1 MLAADSNLMPLA
13 GGTDIIPKMHKQ
25 PHIEQLKSGD
35 PAPPSTREEVVLL
48 NLSNIEELFGLTA
61 ENHQIKIG
69 ALTTHTE
76 IAINQLIKTYFPILA
91 EAAAVI
97 GSVQIRNRGT
107 IGGNIV
113 NASPAADLVAPLVA
127 IGAKLVLTSPNGKRQ
142 IDVEQFAISPGK
154 TIKQSDELLSV
165 VSLALPSGRNIQFF
179 KRLAPRKAQ
188 GISKVSLA
196 FFANLEDDILSGV
209 RIALGAVGPTVIS
222 AQKTAC
228 LLEQKVVDVA
238 LIQQAMELI
247 KSEAMPISD
256 VRSTAEYRRAMVGE
270 LLRQGLEE
278 ALI

>member
-1 MLAADSNLMPLA
+1 VFKVKDIKQPSSLSEALEMLAADSNLMPLA

-113 NASPAADLVAPLVA
+113 KYVGEIINTTPKPEV
-127 IGAKLVLTSPNGKRQ
+127 N
-142 IDVEQFAISPGK
+142 
-154 TIKQSDELLSV
+154 
-165 VSLALPSGRNIQFF
+165 FF
-179 KRLAPRKAQ
+179 KIA
-188 GISKVSLA
+188 VYA
-196 FFANLEDDILSGV
+196 FIWWLKEQENLTDRD
-209 RIALGAVGPTVIS
+209 
-222 AQKTAC
+222 K
-228 LLEQKVVDVA
+228 
-238 LIQQAMELI
+238 
-247 KSEAMPISD
+247 
-256 VRSTAEYRRAMVGE
+256 GE
-270 LLRQGLEE
+270 ET
-278 ALI
+278 